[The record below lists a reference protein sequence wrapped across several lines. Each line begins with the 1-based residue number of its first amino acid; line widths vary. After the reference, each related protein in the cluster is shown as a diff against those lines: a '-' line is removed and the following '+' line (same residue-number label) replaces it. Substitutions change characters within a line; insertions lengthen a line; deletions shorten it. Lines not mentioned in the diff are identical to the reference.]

1 MYNYIFQGDA
11 KKNPNDFLIF
21 IKRLMPRWVN
31 CIPDSECIAIF
42 EILKKI
48 RIKKRKKLIMIETGC
63 GASTIAMLVHCCLY
77 GGKVFSWDI
86 NQSRGSFLKGLFSE
100 SIGNHFKKDINKY
113 WTFVGFDSV
122 DKNIGIPVL
131 SEMKLKA
138 DFGFF
143 DSLHTTN
150 HVKKELNAFLDVA
163 AKNFVVGFDDA
174 YFNKKYVN
182 EGYINM
188 MRLKLNLKKMSK
200 IENNISKEIWEEA
213 LIILKKRFKSVKKI
227 KSSFEKNVKKDPF
240 FEYFSTDRKFTLKI
254 DMEEEKRKAETFI
267 AFEVKS

>member
-100 SIGNHFKKDINKY
+100 SIGNHFKKDINKH

-143 DSLHTTN
+143 GL
-150 HVKKELNAFLDVA
+150 F
-163 AKNFVVGFDDA
+163 A
-174 YFNKKYVN
+174 YY
-182 EGYINM
+182 
-188 MRLKLNLKKMSK
+188 
-200 IENNISKEIWEEA
+200 
-213 LIILKKRFKSVKKI
+213 
-227 KSSFEKNVKKDPF
+227 
-240 FEYFSTDRKFTLKI
+240 
-254 DMEEEKRKAETFI
+254 
-267 AFEVKS
+267 